1 MPFVQKTRQIKKYCA
16 TGKLT
21 GLFLTMPSLTVSAQE
36 SHSLSDAG
44 LTASNPFLWTTIGLL
59 CVLIVLS
66 GVLLIQQSSRRSAK
80 TKKEQ
85 KKSKA
90 HDIQKQTKE
99 SLNLT
104 ENHDVQLHIANSEHH
119 ETFSLSEQLQAL
131 HTKENFNL
139 LQQAVNNT
147 SDGIFIAN
155 NDYQIVYV
163 NNAYLKFTGE
173 SHFDVINSPL
183 RFKQYP
189 KHFEVEVKNSLSSH
203 RHWSGEL
210 DTITADGKTSTINLR
225 IDAIVGDSNKTSHFV
240 GVFSDI
246 TEQKNTEKELL
257 KLANVDS
264 LTQLPNRSYF
274 HSYQQYLIRTGAPH
288 ALLCFD
294 LDNFKKINDTVG
306 HTAGD
311 QLLQQVVGRL
321 ENLLRKNMIAFR
333 LGGDEFAIIVEG
345 KPEFHRLS
353 HFAQSVLDKLAQ
365 PYHVYGQEFVVKAS
379 IGIAFYP
386 TDGKSPQEILKNAD
400 TAMYFAKNLGG
411 NRYQF
416 FQEQLNQD
424 VVNQLHT
431 ENLIRYGL
439 QHELF
444 RVYYQ
449 PKVDVKTGQ
458 LCGMEALVRFEHPE
472 NGLVSP
478 AEFIP
483 MAEETGQILEIG
495 EKVLQMACA
504 DTARWVSKGLL
515 KGKVAIN
522 IAALQFKQSDF
533 AIQVRNILDA
543 TGLAPEHLECEIT
556 EGTLMESPEDALNVM
571 LALRAQG
578 IQLAL
583 DDFGTGYSSL
593 AYLKR
598 FPITTLKIDKAF
610 IEDIDKNHTDKN
622 MVEAI
627 INIAH
632 NLGLEVVAEGVE
644 SEAQLAVL
652 SEFGCEM
659 LQGYLFSKPLSAAK
673 FEKLLLADSLSHKT
687 STASQRFSQD

>member
-1 MPFVQKTRQIKKYCA
+1 MYLK
-16 TGKLT
+16 TGKLS
-21 GLFLTMPSLTVSAQE
+21 GLILCLLPLYAS
-36 SHSLSDAG
+36 SHEPHMSGPIEFDSN
-44 LTASNPFLWTTIGLL
+44 NPFLWTTIGLMS
-59 CVLIVLS
+59 VLIVLS
-66 GVLLIQQSSRRSAK
+66 AVLFMQQSARRAENQ
-80 TKKEQ
+80 KKESQ
-85 KKSKA
+85 SKSETEQTQNQGEDIVIPVHFADKK
-90 HDIQKQTKE
+90 E
-99 SLNLT
+99 
-104 ENHDVQLHIANSEHH
+104 H
-119 ETFSLSEQLQAL
+119 ETISLSETLQAL

-147 SDGIFIAN
+147 SDGIFIADS
-155 NDYQIVYV
+155 DYQIVYV

-173 SHFDVINSPL
+173 NHLEVLNSPL
-183 RFKQYP
+183 KFKQYP
-189 KHFEVEVKNSLSSH
+189 TQFEVEVKNSLSSNK
-203 RHWSGEL
+203 HWSGEL
-210 DTITADGKTSTINLR
+210 DTVTSNGKNSTITLR
-225 IDAIVGDSNKTSHFV
+225 IDAIMDEQNNTSHFV

-294 LDNFKKINDTVG
+294 LDNFKKINDSVG

-311 QLLQQVVGRL
+311 QLLQQVVKRM
-321 ENLLRKNMIAFR
+321 ENMIRKNMIAFR
-333 LGGDEFAIIVEG
+333 LGGDEFAIIIEG
-345 KPEFHRLS
+345 RPEFHRLS

-365 PYHVYGQEFVVKAS
+365 PYQVYGQEFVVKAS

-424 VVNQLHT
+424 VVKQLHT

-449 PKVDVKTGQ
+449 PKVNVKTGQ

-472 NGLVSP
+472 HGLVNP
-478 AEFIP
+478 ADFIP

-495 EKVLQMACA
+495 ERVLEMACR
-504 DTARWVSKGLL
+504 DTARWVSQGLL

-522 IAALQFKQSDF
+522 IAALQFKQADF
-533 AIQVRNILDA
+533 AIQVRNILDDA
-543 TGLAPEHLECEIT
+543 GLSPEHLECEIT
-556 EGTLMESPEDALNVM
+556 EGTLMDSPEDALNVM
-571 LALRAQG
+571 LALRTQG
-578 IQLAL
+578 VQLAL

-593 AYLKR
+593 AYLKQ
-598 FPITTLKIDKAF
+598 FPISTLKIDKAF
-610 IEDIDKNHTDKN
+610 IEDIDTNHTDKN

-652 SEFGCEM
+652 SDFGCEM
-659 LQGYLFSKPLSAAK
+659 LQGYLFSKPLSAEK
-673 FEKLLLADSLSHKT
+673 FEKLLRAEGLSRQQVKE
-687 STASQRFSQD
+687 SKQRFSQD